1 MSCQLPPPPPCP
13 FSPEGGCSY
22 LAAGSMDGS
31 LSILDAR
38 TGMLLAAA
46 RYAHSRGTPTQ
57 LVVVG
62 PACLPACLP
71 ARPPARPPASP
82 PHRLT
87 ATHQAPMIPYC
98 PPPPP
103 RPHTKY
109 LLRAAWAGSSPPGS
123 GPGSGSG
130 SEGPQLLATCAHDQA
145 VALHRV
151 VPDGTGAASIQLVKI
166 VCVWCGGVGGR
177 GADRECALMRDLK
190 PGTP

>member
-1 MSCQLPPPPPCP
+1 MAVAATTSLGSMVYVNYLNPNDVNYLNPNRMTCLKCHVNCPPPPPCP

-103 RPHTKY
+103 GHTPSTY
-109 LLRAAWAGSSPPGS
+109 CGQPGRAAPHLDLDLDLDLDPRVPSCWPP
-123 GPGSGSG
+123 
-130 SEGPQLLATCAHDQA
+130 
-145 VALHRV
+145 V
-151 VPDGTGAASIQLVKI
+151 
-166 VCVWCGGVGGR
+166 
-177 GADRECALMRDLK
+177 LMTRL
-190 PGTP
+190 